1 VGRAI
6 RALPPLVRRANLAA
20 INAEQFGKR
29 LDGLRA
35 DGLLRSRAKGED
47 VYCLDVKLVA

>member
-1 VGRAI
+1 MRY
-6 RALPPLVRRANLAA
+6 RRWCTEQNLAA
-20 INAEQFGKR
+20 MNAEQFGKR

-47 VYCLDVKLVA
+47 VYCIDVRLVA